1 METLLH
7 YPQDLLLGTIG
18 LLDSLPDSIRAILA
32 AAVLAALLGVF
43 ERRIPI
49 HETQYG
55 QSYRKAALVV
65 LILIPLLVWLFPASR
80 MIIFVEELTPGTDT
94 RHWFW
99 NALLGIWSAGFAVA
113 LLALARAHRRGRQE
127 MAQLAIIEDQK
138 LLTRLSHWQRRLGMS
153 TPFTVVAIPGDRPR
167 FLFPDTCI
175 AIPTAALHWPG
186 ALQDILLITALAHVK
201 RRHRRWHLVGQVVC
215 CAYWPLPWAQ
225 SLHNNLLRD
234 FQQSADELAGSCY
247 QDRIGYNT
255 ALRQLETRMKPPAD
269 IAKDDAGQNQ
279 GLRTRSQRALAHYAR
294 QLQRLLSP
302 VIEPQ
307 WQLEALVAVRSSEV
321 KLLWRDPYD
330 KVVLFV
336 GQAVFLAF
344 LLTGVTLKERPPE
357 IDYEYSMPFELLWK
371 EHFHRSLEL
380 QEKTQPSA
388 H

>member
-18 LLDSLPDSIRAILA
+18 LLDSLPDSIRA
-32 AAVLAALLGVF
+32 VLAATILALLLGVF
-43 ERRIPI
+43 ERRIPT

-65 LILIPLLVWLFPASR
+65 LLLIPLFVWLFPASR
-80 MIIFVEELTPGTDT
+80 MIVFVEELTPGAGS

-99 NALLGIWSAGFAVA
+99 TALLGIWSVGFAVA
-113 LLALARAHRRGRQE
+113 VLALARAYRRERRE
-127 MAQLAIIEDQK
+127 KAQLIIVEDEK
-138 LLTRLSHWQRRLGMS
+138 VLARLNHWQRRLGMN
-153 TPFTVVAIPGDRPR
+153 TPFTVLAIPGDRPR
-167 FLFPDTCI
+167 FLFPATSV
-175 AIPTAALHWPG
+175 AIPKAALHWPG

-201 RRHRRWHLVGQVVC
+201 QRHRRWHLFGQLVC
-215 CAYWPLPWAQ
+215 CAYWPLPWIQ

-255 ALRQLETRMKPPAD
+255 ALRQLEARMKPSKRGPTHD
-269 IAKDDAGQNQ
+269 TGQQQ
-279 GLRTRSQRALAHYAR
+279 GLIARSQRALDHYATQMR
-294 QLQRLLSP
+294 RLISP
-302 VIEPQ
+302 VIEPR

-344 LLTGVTLKERPPE
+344 LLTGVTLRERPPE

-380 QEKTQPSA
+380 QEKTQPA
-388 H
+388 AN